1 MTLSF
6 MSLIT
11 SEDGL
16 CTQPRRE
23 TVWVKIPTAAGSVR
37 VLRSGESGGSV
48 VSAHSVLRG
57 SDPD

>member
-1 MTLSF
+1 MDSVLT
-6 MSLIT
+6 SL
-11 SEDGL
+11 
-16 CTQPRRE
+16 PRRE